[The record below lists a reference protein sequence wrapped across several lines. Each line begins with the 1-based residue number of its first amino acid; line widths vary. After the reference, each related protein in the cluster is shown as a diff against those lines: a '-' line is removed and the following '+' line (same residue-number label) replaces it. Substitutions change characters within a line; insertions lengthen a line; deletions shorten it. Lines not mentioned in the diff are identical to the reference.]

1 MPKIQ
6 VNDIDIHYIFRGEG
20 KNVMLLHGITSSL
33 AMWFNGLYQQ
43 LSEHYRVTAYDLRG
57 HGLSGL
63 TPAGY
68 NSGAMAADLLGL
80 MDKLEIEKVTLVGHS
95 FGGAVSLH
103 MAMEHPERVEGVV
116 LLDTGLACL
125 RYLRIIS
132 EWSGWERPPG
142 SGMDIGITLE
152 DFLDLDSKQ
161 DVTEVLRHGLSLPR
175 RTGFRKGQVGMTPRL
190 QRLLDETTLGYEFRD
205 VAGMTE
211 DRLRNVE
218 TPVLAL
224 YGETSPY
231 QKMATHLSGLLQN
244 CRPEVLIGT
253 GHFSAVMRP
262 EVIVR
267 PVEAFISDPMGYV
280 KSAPVALTQEG

>member
-43 LSEHYRVTAYDLRG
+43 LSDQYRVTAYDLRG

-63 TPAGY
+63 TPTGY

-80 MDKLEIEKVTLVGHS
+80 MDKLEIEKATLVGHS

-132 EWSGWERPPG
+132 EWSGWERPAG
-142 SGMDIGITLE
+142 DVMNIGITLE

-175 RTGFRKGQVGMTPRL
+175 RAGFRKGQAGMTPRL

-231 QKMATHLSGLLQN
+231 QKMATHLSGLLRN

-253 GHFSAVMRP
+253 GHFSAVLRP

-280 KSAPVALTQEG
+280 TSAPVALTREG